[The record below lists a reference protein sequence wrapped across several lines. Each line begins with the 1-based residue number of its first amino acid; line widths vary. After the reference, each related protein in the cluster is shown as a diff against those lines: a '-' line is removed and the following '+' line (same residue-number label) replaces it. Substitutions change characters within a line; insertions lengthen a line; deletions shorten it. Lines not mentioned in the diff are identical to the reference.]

1 MLKRKFPQLFFN
13 LIFAASLLLSG
24 PTTVLAQSQTQSDDG
39 RVLPPMYSSLAWDE
53 LGTVSKDVH
62 VFGEVVTLNGD
73 AFKAVVEKQDSG
85 FDDVIEYYSSENL
98 QSLGWTFTGGAGL
111 ALSYQ
116 HDMGGYLIVEIEE
129 CTDRQEN
136 YCVNIWFSTETSDL
150 LLRDE
155 AAVINAVAFSKI
167 APANGATIAPPATT
181 YQLLRWGDAQKAA
194 SDRYQYCIDET
205 NNQQCDDNNWITRD
219 SLYSG
224 GPGDF
229 PVLSGRTY
237 YWQVRVRD
245 ANIYANGGTWWS
257 FTVTPS
263 YPVVK
268 SIVRAIPSS
277 SLTNA
282 SAVSF
287 AVTFD
292 RDVTGVDVSDFALNT
307 TGVSGAN
314 VAAVGGSGKNYTVL
328 VNTGTGSGTIR
339 LDLVDNDTIKDAQNN
354 PLGGTG
360 AGNGNFSTGEVF
372 TLDRTPPTVLSSVP
386 SLTAVP
392 GVITFTVTFSEN
404 VTGVNAADFELTATG
419 AVNGAQI
426 STVAGTSPGSVYVV
440 TITTGGVGAGTIR
453 LDVVDDDSIVDAL
466 NNPLGGVGVGNGD
479 FTTGTEFNKPT
490 FADVP
495 ETNSPWATYW
505 RFVESVYNAG
515 ITSGCGSGYYC
526 PGASVTRAQMS
537 VFLLRGMNGAAYFP
551 PDATGLVFDDV
562 PANSFAAAW
571 IEQMVDDGIT
581 TGCGGGNFCPNGL
594 VTRAQMAVFLLRAK
608 HGAGYTPP
616 PATGTEFSDVPID
629 GFAAAWIE
637 QLVAEGITSGCGGG
651 NYCPSAPVTRAQM
664 AVFLQRVFNL
674 PLP

>member
-24 PTTVLAQSQTQSDDG
+24 STTVLAQSQTQSDDG

-62 VFGEVVTLNGD
+62 VFGDVVTLNGD
-73 AFKAVVEKQDSG
+73 AFKAVVEKQDGG
-85 FDDVIEYYSSENL
+85 FDDVVEYYSSENL

-116 HDMGGYLIVEIEE
+116 HDMGWYLIVEIEE

-136 YCVNIWFSTETSDL
+136 YCVNVWFSTETSD

-181 YQLLRWGDAQKAA
+181 YQLLQWGDAEKAA

-205 NNQQCDDNNWITRD
+205 NNQQCDDDIWVTRN

-229 PVLSGRTY
+229 QVLPGRTY

-257 FTVTPS
+257 FRVVANYPSVT
-263 YPVVK
+263 
-268 SIVRAIPSS
+268 SIVRAIPTT

-287 AVTFD
+287 TVTFD
-292 RDVTGVDVSDFALNT
+292 RDVTGVDIGDFALHT

-328 VNTGTGSGTIR
+328 VNTGTGSGAIR

-404 VTGVNAADFELTATG
+404 VTGVNAADFELTTTG

-440 TITTGGVGAGTIR
+440 TVTTGGVGAGTIR
-453 LDVVDDDSIVDAL
+453 LDVLDNDSIVDVL
-466 NNPLGGVGVGNGD
+466 LNPLGGVGLGNGD
-479 FTTGTEFNKPT
+479 FIAGTVFAKPT

-495 ETNSPWATYW
+495 ITSSGWA
-505 RFVESVYNAG
+505 EIEAVYLAG
-515 ITSGCGSGYYC
+515 ITGGCGGGNYC
-526 PGASVTRAQMS
+526 PGASVTRAQMAI
-537 VFLLRGMNGAAYFP
+537 FLLRGIYGQ
-551 PDATGLVFDDV
+551 D
-562 PANSFAAAW
+562 
-571 IEQMVDDGIT
+571 
-581 TGCGGGNFCPNGL
+581 
-594 VTRAQMAVFLLRAK
+594 
-608 HGAGYTPP
+608 YTPP
-616 PATGTEFSDVPID
+616 AATGTEFLDVPITHS
-629 GFAAAWIE
+629 AAAWIE
-637 QLVAEGITSGCGGG
+637 QLAAEGITGGCGNGNYCPSSPVTRAQMAIFLLRAKYGDDYVPPAATGTEFLDVPIGHSAAAWIEQLAAEGITGGCGGG
-651 NYCPSAPVTRAQM
+651 NYCPNNSVTRAQM
-664 AVFLQRVFNL
+664 AIFLQKTFNL